1 VLAIVYFL
9 PRGGGFN
16 YIYDLNKPWPYG
28 QLIATFDFPIY
39 KDEAVVKKEQDS
51 LKTHFQPYFIFNS
64 TLAEKEI
71 DEMIQAVDA
80 KELPARYKFYLAR
93 ALDHVYQTGII
104 SNDDMNWLT
113 GHRTLSLLVISDK
126 VASARKTESIYT
138 VKGAYQYVLNA
149 SPDIDRNV
157 LQRCDL
163 DNFVAPNLV
172 MDKGKTRQAQKDM
185 MDNYSWAVGF
195 VQSGQKIVDRGEL
208 VSQQTYNILESMKKE
223 LVRRNE
229 TLSQKKLIVSGQLL
243 FVTILMT
250 CFILYLLLFRKDFF
264 LKKKYMT
271 LMLSSIIFYCIIT
284 SLMVSNNLFS
294 VYIIPFALI
303 PIILRVF
310 LDSRTAFLTLLI
322 TVFICS
328 ITLKYPYEFIL
339 LQITAGLVSMYTLS
353 ELSERSQLL
362 RVAVMVTITYIVTY
376 FALELIMENDFT
388 KFDLRMYKY
397 FVINGIFLLFAYPL
411 LFLLEK
417 AFGFVSNVT
426 LVELS
431 NTNNHL
437 LRQMSELAPGT
448 FQHSIQVANLA
459 AAAANEIGADSQLVR
474 TGALYHD
481 VGKIENPEFFI
492 ENQTDGANPHLHLSY
507 EQSAQ
512 IVINHVTDG
521 LRLADKHGLPSCI
534 KDFIMTHHGCGKTKY
549 FYISWK
555 NDHPGEEPNDRV
567 FTYPGPNPFSK
578 ETAILMMCDSVEAA
592 SHSLSEHT
600 DESISEMVDRIID
613 GQVTDGAFEECPI
626 TFRDISKIKVLLKE
640 KLRSI
645 YHVRISYP
653 KLIGTNV

>member
-1 VLAIVYFL
+1 
-9 PRGGGFN
+9 
-16 YIYDLNKPWPYG
+16 
-28 QLIATFDFPIY
+28 
-39 KDEAVVKKEQDS
+39 
-51 LKTHFQPYFIFNS
+51 
-64 TLAEKEI
+64 
-71 DEMIQAVDA
+71 
-80 KELPARYKFYLAR
+80 
-93 ALDHVYQTGII
+93 
-104 SNDDMNWLT
+104 
-113 GHRTLSLLVISDK
+113 
-126 VASARKTESIYT
+126 
-138 VKGAYQYVLNA
+138 
-149 SPDIDRNV
+149 
-157 LQRCDL
+157 
-163 DNFVAPNLV
+163 
-172 MDKGKTRQAQKDM
+172 
-185 MDNYSWAVGF
+185 
-195 VQSGQKIVDRGEL
+195 
-208 VSQQTYNILESMKKE
+208 
-223 LVRRNE
+223 
-229 TLSQKKLIVSGQLL
+229 
-243 FVTILMT
+243 
-250 CFILYLLLFRKDFF
+250 
-264 LKKKYMT
+264 
-271 LMLSSIIFYCIIT
+271 
-284 SLMVSNNLFS
+284 
-294 VYIIPFALI
+294 
-303 PIILRVF
+303 
-310 LDSRTAFLTLLI
+310 
-322 TVFICS
+322 
-328 ITLKYPYEFIL
+328 
-339 LQITAGLVSMYTLS
+339 
-353 ELSERSQLL
+353 
-362 RVAVMVTITYIVTY
+362 
-376 FALELIMENDFT
+376 MENDFT